1 MQHVRKTIEQ
11 LLDYIEKSAD
21 HAELEEVEALLA
33 VALQDVRRKLAK
45 KHPRS
50 RDASA
55 SN

>member
-11 LLDYIEKSAD
+11 LLDYIATSAD

-45 KHPRS
+45 KQYGS
-50 RDASA
+50 RYTS
-55 SN
+55 SPK